1 MAQQRTDDYRIY
13 LSKSEDTSKNPLN
26 ARVKLATMK
35 QMFPRH
41 ARNIML
47 NPSNMILDIATELYK
62 KGLLNVTFVA
72 GSDRVREFDT
82 ILKKYNGVKSSH
94 ESI

>member
-1 MAQQRTDDYRIY
+1 M
-13 LSKSEDTSKNPLN
+13 N

-47 NPSNMILDIATELYK
+47 NPSNMILDIATELYN
-62 KGLLNVTFVA
+62 KGYSNVTFVA
-72 GSDRVREFDT
+72 NSDRVREFDT
-82 ILKKYNGVKSSH
+82 ILKKYNNVKIPSW
-94 ESI
+94 SI

>member
-1 MAQQRTDDYRIY
+1 
-13 LSKSEDTSKNPLN
+13 
-26 ARVKLATMK
+26 MK

-47 NPSNMILDIATELYK
+47 NPSNMILDIATELYN
-62 KGLLNVTFVA
+62 KGYSNVTFVA

-82 ILKKYNGVKSSH
+82 ILKNITALRPSWCHMDLIV
-94 ESI
+94 